1 MVPPIEGLRTGEYLT
16 NETVFSLIELPAR
29 LVVIGSGP
37 LGCELAQ
44 AFRRLGS
51 EVDLVSDTTTV
62 LPNDEPEVGELI
74 RRRFEQEGLRL
85 HLGFTAVR
93 AGTAAWVSCRHLGAW
108 TAGTTPPEWPD
119 QGWGSLSDPRPPMFL
134 PELPTKRA

>member
-1 MVPPIEGLRTGEYLT
+1 VVPPIEGLRTGEYLT

-62 LPNDEPEVGELI
+62 LSNDEPDVGELI
-74 RRRFEQEGLRL
+74 RRRFE
-85 HLGFTAVR
+85 
-93 AGTAAWVSCRHLGAW
+93 
-108 TAGTTPPEWPD
+108 
-119 QGWGSLSDPRPPMFL
+119 
-134 PELPTKRA
+134 